1 MNTRLMLLVV
11 ATLIVASCAVAPRD
25 HKSSCNPG
33 PKGNPKEIP
42 IPIVFTP
49 SEITRPDKD
58 RMDCARPGDVIRF
71 MLNGPPDITVSVDS
85 DDEAAP
91 WLKGSGKVFPRER
104 DGWFYVVVPVG
115 AEVGDFKYEITAGS
129 AGLDP
134 VVRVRHAY

>member
-1 MNTRLMLLVV
+1 MTTRSMLLVI
-11 ATLIVASCAVAPRD
+11 ATLIVASCTVAPTV

-49 SEITRPDKD
+49 GDIMRPDKD

-71 MLNGPPDITVSVDS
+71 MLNGPPDITVSVES
-85 DDEAAP
+85 DDTAAP
-91 WLKGSGKVFPRER
+91 WLSGSGKVFPREK
-104 DGWFYVVVPVG
+104 DGWFYVVVPVE
-115 AEVGDFKYEITAGS
+115 AEQGDFKYEITAGS
-129 AGLDP
+129 AVLDP